1 MTSQEFKNEFLI
13 HYNAIATS
21 SAPGLDDYE
30 ISVFLTKAQ
39 LEIVK
44 NYYDPLSNRKQKGFE
59 SSEKRRVD
67 LKELIRSY
75 STSTSFNDSDAMHS
89 QSKFFS
95 LPLDVFLI
103 IHERV
108 KVTSTD
114 CNNGKTLTVRPITHD
129 NFNAQINNPFRR
141 PDLSGEAWRLDNRS
155 IAGTSAVEIISPFNL
170 NGTLQYTVR
179 YIKYPRPIILGN
191 LTTLFPEDNLSI
203 DGITVQTSCELSHE
217 VHREILDRAVEI
229 ALRDYKPQGLE
240 SKIQMDIRNE

>member
-1 MTSQEFKNEFLI
+1 MTLREFKNEFLI
-13 HYNAIATS
+13 HYNAIATN

-59 SSEKRRVD
+59 NSEKRRVD
-67 LKELIRSY
+67 LKELIRSH
-75 STSTSFNDSDAMHS
+75 STSASFNDYSAMHA

-95 LPLDVFLI
+95 VPSDIFLT

-108 KVTSTD
+108 KVTSAD
-114 CNNGKTLTVRPITHD
+114 CNNGKVINVRPITHD
-129 NFNAQINNPFRR
+129 DFNTQIDNPFRK
-141 PDLSGEAWRLDNRS
+141 PDSNEEAWRVDARS
-155 IAGTSAVEIISPFNL
+155 ITGVPVVEIISPFNV
-170 NGTLQYTVR
+170 TAALQYTVR
-179 YIKYPRPIILGN
+179 YIKYPRPIIVGN
-191 LTTLFPEDNLSI
+191 LTTLFPGDNLSI
-203 DGITVQTSCELSHE
+203 DGISIESNSELSHE
-217 VHREILDRAVEI
+217 IHREILDRAVEI